1 MEFIPVMFL
10 FVVVLVISSIVQN
23 LQIAKLKKRAEKTE
37 NQSEKDNARMEQL
50 DKTVSQLQM
59 RIDMMS
65 QPRRD

>member
-10 FVVVLVISSIVQN
+10 FVVVLVISTITQS
-23 LQIAKLKKRAEKTE
+23 LQINKLKKRAEKAET
-37 NQSEKDNARMEQL
+37 QSEKDNARLEQL

-59 RIDMMS
+59 RIDIMS

>member
-23 LQIAKLKKRAEKTE
+23 LQIAKLKKRAEKAE